1 MLPSTISDI
10 ARIVKPV
17 DRRSN
22 DQSSGLLEWF
32 DEFLRE
38 RRLPNAVNTVN
49 PNADRMV
56 TDNPGNARDKVLD
69 EFRPLI
75 SESSCG

>member
-1 MLPSTISDI
+1 VIERIPEVSLWRMLPSTISDI

-38 RRLPNAVNTVN
+38 RR
-49 PNADRMV
+49 
-56 TDNPGNARDKVLD
+56 DKVLD